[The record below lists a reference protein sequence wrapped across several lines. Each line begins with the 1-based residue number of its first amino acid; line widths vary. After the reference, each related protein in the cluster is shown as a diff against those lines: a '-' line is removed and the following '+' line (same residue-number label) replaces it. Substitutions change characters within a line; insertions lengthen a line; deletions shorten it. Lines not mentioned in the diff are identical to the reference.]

1 MVKPPL
7 RTKSIGFKVSEEE
20 YAPGATSP
28 FTYDQYDNLT
38 KAGSMAWSP
47 GYDPNTNH
55 YQLAGTSYDLSG
67 NVMNGG
73 SNSYTWDPF
82 NKMSSVS
89 STACGSSGCT
99 ATYDAFGRMV
109 EFSKNSN
116 YKENWY
122 TQAGV
127 AVMSGTTLTESYL
140 GAPGGGTFMEV
151 GTGGQNDYLHKD
163 WLGNVRIA
171 SLIGN
176 QTVGA
181 DLAYAP
187 YGEVYNFISGS
198 NIDTMFT
205 GDLTQLDAGVLFDTP
220 NRELAASNQ
229 GRWLSPDPAGAGW
242 NQYGYMTNPLN
253 SIDPSGLACYPLEKL
268 IFNNCA
274 AFMDEGVGFGAEW
287 DEFDIMNIPIIA
299 QVGYTSAK
307 TIDPS
312 TGQIVGQSYTPIYAQ
327 VGTGF
332 DIQNNGSF
340 WTYLA
345 ANNGWSFLGQNS
357 TWWKTFLKEAV
368 QPWKDQCANV
378 FANAFANGGIVNAVS
393 ENLEGGPDP
402 DEVIKQAGSMAAAQY
417 VVNNGLVCPGCSST
431 YRAIVSGTETAATSF
446 VLADAYTRIGQ
457 GAYAEISSYLA
468 GQCR

>member
-274 AFMDEGVGFGAEW
+274 AFIDNGVGFGESWNEFNILFDAYSGSYEVPDPSKPWIPMGVLNDQIIVGGCTGIPECEGFEVPQMMTVYPNIGLLNMLSVTSQTQGTVPGTQPNSPPCPNCHQNHGPYPAVNPRPPSNPCAEAAMLKDTAGDDAALAGEIGGMALIPGGQEAAIPAGAYLVLSGLEW
-287 DEFDIMNIPIIA
+287 DAGRKIQA
-299 QVGYTSAK
+299 
-307 TIDPS
+307 
-312 TGQIVGQSYTPIYAQ
+312 
-327 VGTGF
+327 
-332 DIQNNGSF
+332 QNN
-340 WTYLA
+340 
-345 ANNGWSFLGQNS
+345 
-357 TWWKTFLKEAV
+357 
-368 QPWKDQCANV
+368 
-378 FANAFANGGIVNAVS
+378 
-393 ENLEGGPDP
+393 
-402 DEVIKQAGSMAAAQY
+402 
-417 VVNNGLVCPGCSST
+417 CPS
-431 YRAIVSGTETAATSF
+431 
-446 VLADAYTRIGQ
+446 Q
-457 GAYAEISSYLA
+457 
-468 GQCR
+468 